1 MSVLAHRV
9 SRFGTTVFSEFSAL
23 AAKHGAVNLG
33 QGFPDFD
40 GPEEVKE
47 AAQRAIRDGVNQY
60 ADAREAG
67 GAEANQYVLG
77 VFIHSDQQQV
87 RNFQTVVALSEYGIT
102 PVSDIVLGPW
112 ETWTEFEEEC
122 GISRLWGG
130 VHFRASI
137 PAGRD
142 LCRPI
147 GDLAYEFVQDHI
159 AGNVP

>member
-60 ADAREAG
+60 ALSAGARDLRQAIAAHAQRFYAQAVDPDTMVTVTSGATEAILCTL
-67 GAEANQYVLG
+67 LG
-77 VFIHSDQQQV
+77 LVNPGDEVVVF
-87 RNFQTVVALSEYGIT
+87 E
-102 PVSDIVLGPW
+102 PVYDSYD
-112 ETWTEFEEEC
+112 
-122 GISRLWGG
+122 
-130 VHFRASI
+130 ASI
-137 PAGRD
+137 AF
-142 LCRPI
+142 
-147 GDLAYEFVQDHI
+147 A
-159 AGNVP
+159 